1 MSVLPVLF
9 ESLAVIFPQEDGPK
23 KYDLEMVQYAY
34 DAPPAELQ
42 KCKDRIQEGVL
53 QEANQATYFL
63 ICQLHSLGLLMKLF
77 DTYQLEVRRFLPQN
91 P

>member
-1 MSVLPVLF
+1 LHPELADAIDRAICQQLLSMSVLTVLF

-23 KYDLEMVQYAY
+23 KYDLEMVQYAD

-53 QEANQATYFL
+53 QEANQAAYFL
-63 ICQLHSLGLLMKLF
+63 I
-77 DTYQLEVRRFLPQN
+77 
-91 P
+91 